1 MVMTITVKR
10 DISALIKLAKHT
22 AQWIDE
28 REKDFD
34 FLSSILDKVDRG
46 ATITK
51 KERRR
56 ARKALGRLKQ

>member
-1 MVMTITVKR
+1 MTNTAKR

-28 REKDFD
+28 RQKDFD
-34 FLSSILDKVDRG
+34 FLSGVLDKVDRG
-46 ATITK
+46 ALIKK

-56 ARKALGRLKQ
+56 ARTALKRLKQ